1 MKGGVVL
8 SLGAMRQLVKRPQD
22 YAEIAL
28 LVVCDEEWRKG
39 PLKHVERFAGWD
51 ACLCFEGGER
61 TTDGDDAVVVRRKA
75 AGTIKVIA
83 PRPRGA
89 LGLRSAQAGATRCSR
104 SGRPP
109 ARWRPATT
117 PTGRRT

>member
-61 TTDGDDAVVVRRKA
+61 TKDGDDAVVVRRKA
-75 AGTIKVIA
+75 AGRSRSSATAARRTRA
-83 PRPRGA
+83 P
-89 LGLRSAQAGATRCSR
+89 LRTRGATRCSR
-104 SGRPP
+104 SGRRP